1 MAGDRVVAL
10 GFRLRVAEAFR
21 EQLAGALN
29 GVLLFSDM
37 VTTVVKQARQRL
49 AGGLPVHT
57 VLHAAGQPGD
67 QRGALHQPLGIDD
80 RVIFFRAHGLAERF
94 ALGFD
99 RRGKPRL
106 TPAANR
112 HRDDPVDAL
121 MPGRDL
127 HEAFFNHPVETNAGK
142 GQRSVAQRG
151 QRVQHVAHGRGF
163 YDQYPHPL
171 VFLLFRFFQQ
181 QVV

>member
-10 GFRLRVAEAFR
+10 GFRLRVAEAFC

-29 GVLLFSDM
+29 GVLLFSNM
-37 VTTVVKQARQRL
+37 VATVVKQAGQRL

-127 HEAFFNHPVETNAGK
+127 REAFFNHPVETNAGK

-151 QRVQHVAHGRGF
+151 QRVQHVAHG
-163 YDQYPHPL
+163 
-171 VFLLFRFFQQ
+171 
-181 QVV
+181 